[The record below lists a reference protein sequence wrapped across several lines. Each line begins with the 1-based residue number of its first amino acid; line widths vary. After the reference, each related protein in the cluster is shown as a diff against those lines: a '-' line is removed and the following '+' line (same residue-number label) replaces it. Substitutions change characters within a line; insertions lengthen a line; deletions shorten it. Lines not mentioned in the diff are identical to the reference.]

1 MRCESRGTAARDERT
16 AAMLEGKVCV
26 VTGAGGG
33 IGRATAVEMATRGAR
48 AVVAADINLDPARET
63 AALVEME
70 GAASLPIA
78 CDVSS
83 SRDVGDLM
91 ASAARSFGRIDVLHN
106 NAGIHETGLTESARL
121 EDLPEDVFDK
131 VVAVNLKGV
140 WLGTKHATPHLR
152 EAGGGAIVN
161 ASSLSG
167 LVGFDSAGVYCA
179 TKAAVILLTKVA
191 ALELAPYQ
199 IRCNCYCP
207 GAADTA
213 MARGYIA
220 GSPDPV
226 AAEQTLVASHLIPRM
241 ADPVEV
247 ARLVCFLASDES
259 SFMTGA
265 AVPIDGGA
273 TAWRGVRA
281 SNQVTEPRGECSS
294 CSS

>member
-1 MRCESRGTAARDERT
+1 
-16 AAMLEGKVCV
+16 MLEGKVCV
-26 VTGAGGG
+26 VTGAGAG
-33 IGRATAVEMATRGAR
+33 IGRATAVEMAERGAR
-48 AVVAADINLDPARET
+48 AIVAADINLDQARET
-63 AALVEME
+63 AALVEQA
-70 GAASLPIA
+70 GATGLGVR
-78 CDVSS
+78 CDVTSS
-83 SRDVGDLM
+83 AEVEALM
-91 ASAARSFGRIDVLHN
+91 SEAAKACGQIDVLHN
-106 NAGIHETGLTESARL
+106 NAGIHETGLTETARL

-140 WLGTKHATPHLR
+140 WLATKHATPYLR
-152 EAGGGAIVN
+152 AAGAGAIVN

-179 TKAAVILLTKVA
+179 TKGAVILLTKVT
-191 ALELAPYQ
+191 ALELAPYG

-213 MARGYIA
+213 MARGYID

-226 AAEQTLVASHLIPRM
+226 AAAQVLVASHLIPRM
-241 ADPVEV
+241 AEPREI

-273 TAWRGVRA
+273 MAWRGVRA
-281 SNQVTEPRGECSS
+281 PDLRAGG
-294 CSS
+294 